1 MKLLKDRPSRRA
13 APAEVDVCVHLD
25 GSICYDFVVSLRA
38 LFNPRTFTHSRGWA
52 AVELPRLGP
61 EVTAKGEFLFG
72 GFDTALGYGAA
83 RLVPRLADEAEPRD
97 LALAVAETD
106 PVELAMFMLDTGETH
121 SDQLRQ
127 FRDVL
132 DGGSTDADTALAG
145 LPEGWATRC
154 RRVLLYP
161 DAVKADLVEVLQ
173 TYDTTIYRRHASGV
187 AEAISTSVP
196 SAQKTIE
203 VLAPLAAIEHLTG
216 GYTFAPSLGLR
227 YITLAPSV
235 FVHPFMSTRIDES
248 TGEALIVYGIAS
260 DVLQSYEPTPQPTAL
275 VAAMKAL
282 SDPNRLTILRLLAQ
296 QPRYTS
302 DVVAVVG
309 LSHTTVHHHLAQL
322 RSAGLVRQ
330 QRDRHGMEYSV
341 RHDSV
346 RQVTRSLQEWV
357 GVDETSAEAI
367 REKKENPR

>member
-1 MKLLKDRPSRRA
+1 MKLFKEAPTRRGSSRA
-13 APAEVDVCVHLD
+13 LDVTIRLD

-38 LFNPRTFTHSRGWA
+38 LFNPRTYRHSRGWA
-52 AVELPRLGP
+52 AAEVGRLGP
-61 EVTAKGEFLFG
+61 EVAAKGEFLFG

-83 RLVPRLADEAEPRD
+83 RLVPRLAAGSTPLD
-97 LALAVAETD
+97 LARAVAETD
-106 PVELAMFMLDTGETH
+106 PVELALYMLDTGETGVEE
-121 SDQLRQ
+121 LRR
-127 FRDVL
+127 FRDAL
-132 DGGSTDADTALAG
+132 DGGDTDVDSALDG
-145 LPEGWATRC
+145 LAPGWATRC
-154 RRVLLYP
+154 RRVLRHP
-161 DAVKADLVEVLQ
+161 EAVKGDLVEVLQ
-173 TYDTTIYRRHASGV
+173 TYDATIYQRHSPEV
-187 AEAISTSVP
+187 AAAIAGSLS
-196 SAQKTIE
+196 SAQQAIE
-203 VLAPLAAIEHLTG
+203 VLAPLAAVEQLTG

-227 YITLAPSV
+227 HITLAPSV
-235 FVHPFMSTRIDES
+235 FVHPFMSTRIDEG

-260 DVLQSYEPTPQPTAL
+260 DVLRGYEPTPQPTAL
-275 VAAMKAL
+275 VAALKAL

-346 RQVTRSLQEWV
+346 LEVARALQEWV
-357 GVDETSAEAI
+357 GADETSA
-367 REKKENPR
+367 RESGESKEGPR